1 MIQQS
6 CKKVPRRRG
15 PSLETLIFKMGG
27 FNGAVRRII
36 ARCERP
42 FTVNQIK
49 VAIVRR
55 HPELIPAQSQVEDI
69 LAELVRTRKLESTDE
84 GSYRPVK
91 HQVHYP
97 KFIQARV
104 SHRKHQLKFIFR

>member
-1 MIQQS
+1 MIQQVQ
-6 CKKVPRRRG
+6 KQRRRG

-36 ARCERP
+36 DGWDRP

-55 HPELIPAQSQVEDI
+55 HPELIPADFQIEDI
-69 LAELVRTRKLESTDE
+69 IAELARIRKIERVEENT
-84 GSYRPVK
+84 YRHAVN
-91 HQVHYP
+91 HL
-97 KFIQARV
+97 KFTKATV
-104 SHRKHQLKFIFR
+104 SRGKRQLKFTFGK